1 MLQFLQRY
9 LLLTIHMNFQ
19 DLQIFLHLA
28 DTQNFAKTATQNH
41 MSPSTLSR
49 QIQRMEEELEQPLF
63 IRDNRQVR
71 LTEQGEKFLQFA
83 KTEWQNWQQF
93 KRQLRDNSAELS
105 GELRLFCSVTASYS
119 HLPQVLAKFR
129 TRYPKVEIQLTT
141 GDPASAVQFIQSE
154 QVDLALAGKPNNL
167 PAGLE
172 FYKIDDISLSL
183 IAPRVACLATQLL
196 QEDPIN
202 WQQMPFILPLDGMAR
217 QRIEQ
222 WLRSKHIKH
231 PKIYATVAGHEGIVP
246 MVALGFGLAM
256 LPDVVIDNNPMS
268 KDVSRL
274 NLDNPVEAFDLGVC
288 VQKRNLA
295 NPLIRAFWEMLD

>member
-1 MLQFLQRY
+1 
-9 LLLTIHMNFQ
+9 
-19 DLQIFLHLA
+19 
-28 DTQNFAKTATQNH
+28 
-41 MSPSTLSR
+41 
-49 QIQRMEEELEQPLF
+49 MEEELEQPLF

-83 KTEWQNWQQF
+83 KIEWQNWQQF

-167 PAGLE
+167 PTGLE

-196 QEDPIN
+196 QEEPIN
-202 WQQMPFILPLDGMAR
+202 WQQMPFILPVDGMAR

-256 LPDVVIDNNPMS
+256 LPDVVIDNNPMA
-268 KDVSRL
+268 KEVSRL
-274 NLDNPVEAFDLGVC
+274 NLDNPIEAFDLGVC

>member
-1 MLQFLQRY
+1 MNENLA
-9 LLLTIHMNFQ
+9 LLLAVLYLIYRF
-19 DLQIFLHLA
+19 
-28 DTQNFAKTATQNH
+28 KTYRKTNKIIEDRIENVH
-41 MSPSTLSR
+41 KPYFKRVRDVLGCS
-49 QIQRMEEELEQPLF
+49 EEEA
-63 IRDNRQVR
+63 
-71 LTEQGEKFLQFA
+71 EKV
-83 KTEWQNWQQF
+83 
-93 KRQLRDNSAELS
+93 
-105 GELRLFCSVTASYS
+105 G
-119 HLPQVLAKFR
+119 
-129 TRYPKVEIQLTT
+129 
-141 GDPASAVQFIQSE
+141 
-154 QVDLALAGKPNNL
+154 LALDKYFVP
-167 PAGLE
+167 LE
-172 FYKIDDISLSL
+172 SKFYKIDDISLSL

-196 QEDPIN
+196 QEEPIN

-274 NLDNPVEAFDLGVC
+274 NLDNPIEAFDLGVC

>member
-1 MLQFLQRY
+1 
-9 LLLTIHMNFQ
+9 MNFQ

-83 KTEWQNWQQF
+83 KTEWQNWQLF

-129 TRYPKVEIQLTT
+129 SRYPKVEIQLTT
-141 GDPASAVQFIQSE
+141 GDP
-154 QVDLALAGKPNNL
+154 
-167 PAGLE
+167 
-172 FYKIDDISLSL
+172 
-183 IAPRVACLATQLL
+183 LL
-196 QEDPIN
+196 QCNLSNQNKWILLWRENPIIYRQD
-202 WQQMPFILPLDGMAR
+202 WSFIRLMTFPF
-217 QRIEQ
+217 
-222 WLRSKHIKH
+222 H
-231 PKIYATVAGHEGIVP
+231 
-246 MVALGFGLAM
+246 
-256 LPDVVIDNNPMS
+256 
-268 KDVSRL
+268 
-274 NLDNPVEAFDLGVC
+274 
-288 VQKRNLA
+288 
-295 NPLIRAFWEMLD
+295 

>member
-1 MLQFLQRY
+1 M
-9 LLLTIHMNFQ
+9 
-19 DLQIFLHLA
+19 
-28 DTQNFAKTATQNH
+28 
-41 MSPSTLSR
+41 
-49 QIQRMEEELEQPLF
+49 
-63 IRDNRQVR
+63 
-71 LTEQGEKFLQFA
+71 
-83 KTEWQNWQQF
+83 
-93 KRQLRDNSAELS
+93 
-105 GELRLFCSVTASYS
+105 
-119 HLPQVLAKFR
+119 LAKFR

-167 PAGLE
+167 PTGLE

-196 QEDPIN
+196 QEEPIN

-217 QRIEQ
+217 HRIEQ

-256 LPDVVIDNNPMS
+256 LPDAVIDNSPMA
-268 KDVSRL
+268 KEVSRL